1 VFEGECVR
9 LDHFANEIEAV
20 RAYDRAVVAYSGEF
34 ARLNFPEEWPPER
47 RQAVYAQCQA
57 KEGKGR
63 KAKCRTVAAGPAA
76 PTRECTKRL

>member
-1 VFEGECVR
+1 MYEGKRVWLGHFE
-9 LDHFANEIEAV
+9 NEVEAA
-20 RAYDRAVVAYSGEF
+20 RACDRAAVEYFGEF